1 MGSQRVGHNWSDL
14 ACTHAQTTRI
24 GIFQEDIHTDGQY
37 MYVKMLNITNNQVD
51 VNQNHNEI
59 SLQMVITKKIRN
71 VVLETM

>member
-1 MGSQRVGHNWSDL
+1 
-14 ACTHAQTTRI
+14 
-24 GIFQEDIHTDGQY
+24 
-37 MYVKMLNITNNQVD
+37 MLNITNNQVD